1 MKYIG
6 RMYVFQT
13 TKNLVKEVTNV
24 IVTQSLQKQKKM
36 KKLKYKKQWQKE
48 KQKLSFFNDRYEF
61 FFLEFHNVVCKH
73 TFSNQ
78 FIKLP

>member
-61 FFLEFHNVVCKH
+61 FLEFHNVVCKH